1 MSINVAVIGAT
12 GNVGREMLTVLDERL
27 FPVAEMFALA
37 SRKSLGREISFGDK
51 TIKCQD
57 IETFDFS
64 TVDLV
69 FMAASGDVARQ
80 WAPRAA
86 RDGALVIDNSS
97 AWRMDEN
104 VPLIVPEVNPEAILK
119 AREKGIVANPNCS
132 TIQMMVALKPIH
144 DEVGIKRI
152 NVATYQSTSGAG
164 RAAMDEL
171 WNQTRGLFVTDVVEA
186 EEFPKRIAFNAI
198 PQVDVFLED
207 GSGDTKEERKM
218 VDETAKI
225 LDPKIKVNAT
235 CVRIPVFVSHA
246 EAINLELAKP
256 MSAEQAR
263 SLLRESPG
271 LMIIDKHEDG
281 GYVTPVEVTGEFAVY
296 VSRIREDKTVKHGLN
311 MWVVSDNLRKGA
323 ALNAVQIAEL
333 ALNRGI
339 LIA

>member
-1 MSINVAVIGAT
+1 MPINVAVIGAT
-12 GNVGREMLTVLDERL
+12 GNVGREMLTILDERL
-27 FPVAEMFALA
+27 FPVAKMFALA

-69 FMAASGDVARQ
+69 FMAASGEVARQ

-144 DEVGIKRI
+144 DKVGIKRV

-164 RAAMDEL
+164 KAAMDEL

-198 PQVDVFLED
+198 PQVDDFLED

-218 VDETAKI
+218 VEETAKI

-246 EAINLELAKP
+246 EVINLELFKP
-256 MSAEQAR
+256 MSAAQAR

-271 LMIIDKHEDG
+271 LMVIDKHEDG

-296 VSRIREDKTVKHGLN
+296 VSRIREDKTVKYGLN